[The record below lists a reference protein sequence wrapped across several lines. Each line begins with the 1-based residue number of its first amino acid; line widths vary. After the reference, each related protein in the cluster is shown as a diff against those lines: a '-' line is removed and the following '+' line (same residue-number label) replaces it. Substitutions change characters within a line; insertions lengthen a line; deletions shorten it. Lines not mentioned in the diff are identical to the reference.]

1 MPGFVFGIDGGAT
14 KARLRLQGLDGEPL
28 YFGEGGGTNLHAS
41 PIETVRD
48 HLSALFSRAFTETGL
63 DPRDCAAGCVGSA
76 GLDRPAE
83 KAVFEPILRQA
94 SQTRCPVLLTC
105 DPEIALVGGL
115 GREEGMILM
124 AGTGSIAFGRARDGT
139 RRRAGGWG
147 YLLGDEGSAC
157 WIALSALHAAIRSW
171 EGRGPATR
179 LMDEALRFFEAGD
192 HFSLIPKI
200 YGTRDKSE
208 IARFAPKVAALREQG
223 DAVAAEIFARA
234 AEELSLLG
242 IRLVEM
248 MDSSPRPQGAEPDTL
263 PYRRMLLA
271 GGLLGNDSWLRNET
285 ARRLLEAVPDLELPP
300 RLADAAAGACMLART
315 LAGKR

>member
-1 MPGFVFGIDGGAT
+1 MAGFVFGIDGGAT

-41 PIETVRD
+41 PIETVRER
-48 HLSALFSRAFTETGL
+48 LSTLFSRAFAETGL
-63 DPRDCAAGCVGSA
+63 HPRDCAAGCVGSA
-76 GLDRPAE
+76 GLDRSAE

-94 SQTRCPVLLTC
+94 SRTVCPVLLTC

-115 GREEGMILM
+115 GREDGMILM

-179 LMDEALRFFEAGD
+179 LMDEALRFFETGD
-192 HFSLIPKI
+192 PFSLIPRI
-200 YGTRDKSE
+200 YGMKDKSE
-208 IARFAPKVAALREQG
+208 IARFAPSVAALREQG
-223 DAVAAEIFARA
+223 DAAAEEIFTRA

-242 IRLVEM
+242 IGLVEM
-248 MDSSPRPQGAEPDTL
+248 MHPPSRPLDAAPDA
-263 PYRRMLLA
+263 PQYRRMLLA
-271 GGLLGNDSWLRNET
+271 GGLLENDSWLRDET
-285 ARRLLEAVPDLELPP
+285 ARRLLEAIPDLELPP

-315 LAGKR
+315 LAGWR